1 MKLECQNCGA
11 ALTVEGALRTAVCA
25 FCDAPSVVER
35 PEGEAGAR
43 PTFTLGFVQPRE
55 AVEKNVARWLKSR
68 SVFCPG
74 SVRRAKMEALQGV
87 YVPAYLYS
95 AVARSEYT
103 AQIGERYTVVET
115 YHTTEDGKS
124 VTRTRTRTE
133 TEWRSLA
140 GRYTA
145 NVVDVLVT
153 ASAGLSNAELAAVE
167 PFDYRAIRR
176 YSPAMISGW
185 LAEDPSMGHAQCLE
199 LARAEALQQ
208 TSQALERFLPG
219 DGHRSLEHQ
228 TRLEQEELSLV
239 QVPVWLLNA
248 RYRKDKP
255 PIRIVVNGQTGAIF
269 GKPPLSGLRITL
281 TVLAALAAL
290 LGVWLWLN
298 GGLP

>member
-1 MKLECQNCGA
+1 MNFKCQNCGA
-11 ALTVEGALRTAVCA
+11 ALSVEGALRTAVCA
-25 FCDAPSVVER
+25 FCAAPSVVEH
-35 PEGEAGAR
+35 PAGEAGPR
-43 PTFTLGFVQPRE
+43 PDFTLGFVQPQE
-55 AVEKNVARWLKSR
+55 AVQEHVARWLKTR

-74 SVRRAKMEALQGV
+74 SVRRAKVEALQGV

-95 AVARSEYT
+95 AVASSEYS
-103 AQIGERYTVVET
+103 AEIGEEYTVEET
-115 YHTTEDGKS
+115 YTTTEDGKS

-133 TEWRSLA
+133 TEWRALS

-185 LAEDPSMGHAQCLE
+185 LAEDPSMTPAQCLA
-199 LARAEALQQ
+199 LAQAEALQK

-219 DGHRSLEHQ
+219 DRHRGIDHR
-228 TRLEQEELSLV
+228 TRLEQEELALV

-255 PIRIVVNGQTGAIF
+255 PIRIVVNGQTGAIQ
-269 GKPPLSGLRITL
+269 GKPPLSWLRISAA
-281 TVLAALAAL
+281 VLAALVAILAA
-290 LGVWLWLN
+290 WLWLN